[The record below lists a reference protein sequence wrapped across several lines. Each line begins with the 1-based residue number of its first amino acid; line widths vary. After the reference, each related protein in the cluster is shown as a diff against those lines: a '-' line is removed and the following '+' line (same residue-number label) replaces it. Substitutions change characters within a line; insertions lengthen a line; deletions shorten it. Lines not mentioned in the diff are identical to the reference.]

1 VRSIVACGGRVR
13 WDHGD
18 GGWRWS
24 SGEHLHG
31 AGAYRVL
38 TAGIGGRGGF
48 LGSWWCCCGD
58 EWAAVSAGELGGG
71 GGRTRLPLQLL
82 RPAREKAK

>member
-1 VRSIVACGGRVR
+1 MACGGRVR

-24 SGEHLHG
+24 SDKHLHG

-38 TAGIGGRGGF
+38 TAGTGGCGGL

-58 EWAAVSAGELGGG
+58 EWVAQRELALAMTMAEAGKSSVL
-71 GGRTRLPLQLL
+71 RLL
-82 RPAREKAK
+82 RRVKETEVR